1 MKICVWDTET
11 TGFSIKEWKL
21 EQQPYIIQFAAI
33 VFDYSEDASITEIE
47 RHNIL
52 IKPRVSIPFGA
63 SQVNGIYD
71 KDVVDVPYIEEY
83 IDTIMKVLNGVDI
96 VVGHNISYDE
106 EILWYELARLGR
118 TGEYTPT
125 QSICTMRLS
134 TDYCKLPGRGFA
146 WKSPK
151 LSELH
156 RFLFDEYF
164 DGAHNALVDVEA
176 TGRSFFE
183 LVKRGVIK
191 VETKNLMRLF

>member
-1 MKICVWDTET
+1 MKICIWDTET
-11 TGFSIKEWKL
+11 TGFPVKEWKL

-33 VFDYSEDASITEIE
+33 VFDFSEDASIAEIE

-63 SQVNGIYD
+63 SQVHGIYD

-83 IDTIMKVLNGVDI
+83 IDIIMKVLNGADI

-106 EILWYELARLGR
+106 EILWYELARIGR
-118 TGEYTPT
+118 VWEYTPS
-125 QSICTMRLS
+125 QSICTMRSS
-134 TDYCKLPGRGFA
+134 TEYCKMPGRGFA
-146 WKSPK
+146 WKPPK

-191 VETKNLMRLF
+191 VETKNLLRLF

>member
-11 TGFSIKEWKL
+11 TGFPVKDGKL

-33 VFDYSEDASITEIE
+33 VSEVGEDGIITEIE
-47 RHNIL
+47 RHDIL

-71 KDVVDVPYIEEY
+71 RDVADKAYMGEH
-83 IDTIMKVLNGVDI
+83 IDTIMKVLNSADI

-106 EILWYELARLGR
+106 GVLGYELDRLGR
-118 TGEYTPT
+118 SGDYTPI
-125 QSICTMRLS
+125 QSICTMRTS

-183 LVKRGVIK
+183 LVKRWVIRLEEK
-191 VETKNLMRLF
+191 SVMRLF

>member
-83 IDTIMKVLNGVDI
+83 IDIIMKVLNGADI

-106 EILWYELARLGR
+106 EILWYELARIGR
-118 TGEYTPT
+118 VWEYTPS
-125 QSICTMRLS
+125 QSICTMRSS
-134 TDYCKLPGRGFA
+134 TEYCKMPGRGFA
-146 WKSPK
+146 WKPPK

-191 VETKNLMRLF
+191 VETKNLLRLF

>member
-1 MKICVWDTET
+1 MKICIWDTET
-11 TGFSIKEWKL
+11 TGFPVKEWKL

-33 VFDYSEDASITEIE
+33 VFDFSEDASIAEIE
-47 RHNIL
+47 RHNTL

-63 SQVNGIYD
+63 SQVHGIYD

-83 IDTIMKVLNGVDI
+83 IDIIMKVLNGADI

-106 EILWYELARLGR
+106 EILWYELARIGR
-118 TGEYTPT
+118 VWEYTPS
-125 QSICTMRLS
+125 QSICTMRSS
-134 TDYCKLPGRGFA
+134 TEYCKMPGRGFA
-146 WKSPK
+146 WKPPK

-191 VETKNLMRLF
+191 VETKNLLRLF